1 MRERCLVKGAS
12 LGEEAVLA
20 DSGRAGEVAARIGRV
35 RKVTFS
41 ASCQSS
47 VAVRHLHRVC
57 NNSPMP
63 IENNFQH
70 DEMSRKNPGERIT
83 VREVTP
89 TAPSESSSGQDAMAA
104 LGKRLSHT
112 GVRVIVLLHGSIMGT
127 DVFGVQRLDEL
138 GGLKR
143 GYSRGVA
150 GLDALL
156 ALMREGSNG
165 ISPLP
170 GRVKPPLANDDATKR
185 LLDEQIG
192 DAGNFTHTYLELMT
206 QSLNRGLDRP
216 IHCVRELWSCEY
228 HHLGRAMAAV
238 SMLGRLRDW
247 TETHKLSQGD
257 RILVQAHGQ
266 AGLALALVSNL
277 LCVASS
283 SSQTRLLDLLSVF
296 ASQVNRPDVTSTIQR
311 VAPLL
316 SNGTLLNG
324 ATLDVVTFGMPVRY
338 GWDPS
343 GLGKLLHIVNH
354 RNLRTDG
361 KTWLSKME
369 LPQITMEMPI
379 AWGGDYVQELA
390 VAGSDAV
397 PTTEVAK
404 TANRAIWEL
413 VEPFDGFEGWLE
425 CARRAVRIP
434 SEGLGILVDYKDSTG
449 STNVRDHY
457 YGHAAYTRLNMMLFN
472 TTEIVQALYPVP

>member
-1 MRERCLVKGAS
+1 
-12 LGEEAVLA
+12 
-20 DSGRAGEVAARIGRV
+20 
-35 RKVTFS
+35 
-41 ASCQSS
+41 
-47 VAVRHLHRVC
+47 
-57 NNSPMP
+57 MP
-63 IENNFQH
+63 IENSFQH

-89 TAPSESSSGQDAMAA
+89 TALAESSSGQDAMAA
-104 LGKRLSHT
+104 LGKRLSQI
-112 GVRVIVLLHGSIMGT
+112 GVRVIVLLHGSILGT

-156 ALMREGSNG
+156 ALMRESSHG
-165 ISPLP
+165 IPLLP
-170 GRVKPPLANDDATKR
+170 GGLKPPLANDDATKR

-192 DAGNFTHTYLELMT
+192 DAGNFTNAYVELMR

-216 IHCVRELWSCEY
+216 IHCVRELWSCEH

-238 SMLGRLRDW
+238 SMLERLRDW
-247 TETHKLSQGD
+247 VESHKLGQGD
-257 RILVQAHGQ
+257 RVLIEAHGQ
-266 AGLALALVSNL
+266 AGLVLALVSNL
-277 LCVASS
+277 LCVTANSS
-283 SSQTRLLDLLSVF
+283 RTRLLNLLSDF
-296 ASQVNRPDVTSTIQR
+296 ASQSNRPDIATTIHR

-316 SNGTLLNG
+316 SNGAIFNG
-324 ATLDVVTFGMPVRY
+324 AALDVVTFGMPVRY

-343 GLGKLLHIVNH
+343 GLGTLLHIINH

-397 PTTEVAK
+397 PTTEAAK
-404 TANRAIWEL
+404 AANKTLWEL
-413 VEPFDGFEGWLE
+413 VEPFDGFERWLE
-425 CARRAVRIP
+425 CTRRAVRIP
-434 SEGLGILVDYKDSTG
+434 SEGLGILADYKDSTG

-457 YGHAAYTRLNMMLFN
+457 FGHTAYTRMNAMLFN
-472 TTEIVQALYPVP
+472 TTEIVRTLYS

>member
-1 MRERCLVKGAS
+1 
-12 LGEEAVLA
+12 
-20 DSGRAGEVAARIGRV
+20 
-35 RKVTFS
+35 
-41 ASCQSS
+41 
-47 VAVRHLHRVC
+47 
-57 NNSPMP
+57 MP
-63 IENNFQH
+63 IENSFQH
-70 DEMSRKNPGERIT
+70 DEMSRKNPGERLA
-83 VREVTP
+83 VREVAP
-89 TAPSESSSGQDAMAA
+89 TALPESPPAKDAMAT
-104 LGKRLSHT
+104 LGTRLSQA
-112 GVRVIVLLHGSIMGT
+112 GVRMVVLLHGSIMGT

-156 ALMREGSNG
+156 ALMRESSNG

-170 GRVKPPLANDDATKR
+170 GGLKPPLANDEATKK

-192 DAGNFTHTYLELMT
+192 DAGNFTNTYLELMK
-206 QSLNRGLDRP
+206 QSLNRDLDHP
-216 IHCVRELWSCEY
+216 IQLVRELWSCEH

-238 SMLGRLRDW
+238 SMLERLHDW
-247 TETHKLSQGD
+247 SKTHKLGQGD

-266 AGLALALVSNL
+266 AGLVLALVSNL

-283 SSQTRLLDLLSVF
+283 SSRTRLLDLLSAF
-296 ASQVNRPDVTSTIQR
+296 APQVNRPDIASTVQH

-316 SNGTLLNG
+316 SNGALLNG
-324 ATLDVVTFGMPVRY
+324 ATLDVVTLGMPVRY

-354 RNLRTDG
+354 RSMRTDG

-379 AWGGDYVQELA
+379 AWGGDYIQELA

-397 PTTEVAK
+397 PTTEAAK
-404 TANRAIWEL
+404 AANKAVWEL
-413 VEPFDGFEGWLE
+413 VEPFDGFERWLE

-434 SEGLGILVDYKDSTG
+434 SEGLGILADYKDSTG

-457 YGHAAYTRLNMMLFN
+457 YGHAAYTRLNAMLFN
-472 TTEIVQALYPVP
+472 TTEIVHTLYGTA

>member
-1 MRERCLVKGAS
+1 
-12 LGEEAVLA
+12 
-20 DSGRAGEVAARIGRV
+20 
-35 RKVTFS
+35 
-41 ASCQSS
+41 
-47 VAVRHLHRVC
+47 
-57 NNSPMP
+57 
-63 IENNFQH
+63 
-70 DEMSRKNPGERIT
+70 
-83 VREVTP
+83 
-89 TAPSESSSGQDAMAA
+89 MAA
-104 LGKRLSHT
+104 LGKRLSQT

-156 ALMREGSNG
+156 ALMRDGSNG

-170 GRVKPPLANDDATKR
+170 GGLKSPLENDDATKR

-192 DAGNFTHTYLELMT
+192 DAGNFTNAYVELMRR
-206 QSLNRGLDRP
+206 SLNRGLDRP
-216 IHCVRELWSCEY
+216 VHCVRELWSCEH

-247 TETHKLSQGD
+247 SETHKLGQGD

-266 AGLALALVSNL
+266 AGLVLALVSNL
-277 LCVASS
+277 LCVTASS
-283 SSQTRLLDLLSVF
+283 SRTRLLDLLSAF
-296 ASQVNRPDVTSTIQR
+296 ASQVNRADIASTIQR
-311 VAPLL
+311 IAPLL
-316 SNGTLLNG
+316 SNGTLLN
-324 ATLDVVTFGMPVRY
+324 AAMLDVVTFGMPVRY
-338 GWDPS
+338 GWDSS

-397 PTTEVAK
+397 PVTEAAK
-404 TANRAIWEL
+404 AANKAVWEL
-413 VEPFDGFEGWLE
+413 VEPFDGFERWLE

-434 SEGLGILVDYKDSTG
+434 GEGLGILTDYKDCTG

-457 YGHAAYTRLNMMLFN
+457 YGHAAYTRLNAMLFN
-472 TTEIVQALYPVP
+472 TSEIVKSLYSVG